1 MTVRAGAGGCIE
13 LVGDCPSGDAEPL
26 LQLLLADPGA
36 TVDWR
41 ECRGAHTA
49 VVQVLV
55 AAKAKLRGPPADARL
70 RDWVAPAITYAA
82 E

>member
-1 MTVRAGAGGCIE
+1 MTVRIAAGGCIE
-13 LVGDCPSGDAEPL
+13 LVGACLSADAEPL

-41 ECRGAHTA
+41 ECKSAHTA
-49 VVQVLV
+49 VVQVLMAV
-55 AAKAKLRGPPADARL
+55 KPKLLGPPTDVRL
-70 RDWVAPAITYAA
+70 KDWVAPVIANPR

>member
-1 MTVRAGAGGCIE
+1 MTVRTAAGGCIE
-13 LVGDCPSGDAEPL
+13 LCGTCPSADAEPL

-41 ECRGAHTA
+41 DCQGAHTA
-49 VVQVLV
+49 VVQVLMAV
-55 AAKAKLRGPPADARL
+55 KPKLLGPPADARL
-70 RDWVAPAITYAA
+70 EDWVAPVIANPR

>member
-1 MTVRAGAGGCIE
+1 MTVRIAAGGCIA
-13 LVGDCPSGDAEPL
+13 LSGSCPSADAEPL

-41 ECRGAHTA
+41 DCQGAHTA
-49 VVQVLV
+49 VVQVLMAV
-55 AAKAKLRGPPADARL
+55 KPKLLGPPADARL
-70 RDWVAPAITYAA
+70 EDWVAPVIANPR